1 MAASLILRTVKG
13 APLTNLEVDNNFSNL
28 NTWGNTINSNVGV
41 LTNLTTAAKGNIVIA
56 INELVTSNTTT
67 NNNIGSIP
75 SLATI
80 NKGNIVYAVNELKAN
95 IGVVSNL
102 VTYDTSNLV
111 AAINELNTKA
121 TSNVTITRGNISGVV
136 ITNSTYNANTISIAY
151 GGTGQTNQTAA
162 INALLPS
169 QTSNTNYFLRTNG
182 SNVLWSSAD
191 ITITN
196 DTSTNATYYLSLT
209 TASTGSINS
218 ANVSTSKLFFN
229 PSTGLLTSTDYN
241 SASDRNLKTNITN
254 LSETIGILQ
263 QLQGVSFNWKDSG
276 VKSFGLIAQD
286 VEPIL
291 PEIVTEHEGTKGINY
306 INIIAFLIEAVKDL
320 QSQINQLKQQ

>member
-13 APLTNLEVDNNFSNL
+13 SPLTNLEVDNNFSNL

-41 LTNLTTAAKGNIVIA
+41 LSNLTTAANSNIVIA
-56 INELVTSNTTT
+56 INELVTSN
-67 NNNIGSIP
+67 S
-75 SLATI
+75 
-80 NKGNIVYAVNELKAN
+80 
-95 IGVVSNL
+95 VSNVL
-102 VTYDTSNLV
+102 ITGLRSNVGIISNLTTFNNANLV
-111 AAINELNTKA
+111 VAINELNTKA

-136 ITNSTYNANTISIAY
+136 LTNSTYNGNTIAIAY
-151 GGTGQTNQTAA
+151 GGTGQTTATAA

-169 QTSNTNYFLRTNG
+169 QTANTNYFLRTNG

-196 DTSTNATYYLSLT
+196 DTTTNATYYLSLT

-254 LSETIGILQ
+254 LTGTIGILQ

-276 VKSFGLIAQD
+276 IKSFGLIAQD
-286 VEPIL
+286 VEQII

-320 QSQINQLKQQ
+320 QAQINQLKQQ

>member
-1 MAASLILRTVKG
+1 MAAALTLRTVKG

-41 LTNLTTAAKGNIVIA
+41 LSNLTTAANSNIVIS
-56 INELVTSNTTT
+56 INELVTSNVTT
-67 NNNIGSIP
+67 NTNLGNVTSLTTIGKS
-75 SLATI
+75 
-80 NKGNIVYAVNELKAN
+80 NVVYAVNELKSN
-95 IGVVSNL
+95 IGVITNLTTFNNANL
-102 VTYDTSNLV
+102 VV
-111 AAINELNTKA
+111 AINELNTKA
-121 TSNVTITRGNISGVV
+121 SSNVTITRGNISGVV
-136 ITNSTYNANTISIAY
+136 LTNSTYNGNTIAIAY
-151 GGTGQTNQTAA
+151 GGTGQTNSYAA

-169 QTSNTNYFLRTNG
+169 QTANTNFFLRTNG

-191 ITITN
+191 ITITD
-196 DTSTNATYYLSLT
+196 DTTTNATYYLSLT

-276 VKSFGLIAQD
+276 IKSFGLIAQD
-286 VEPIL
+286 VEQII

-320 QSQINQLKQQ
+320 QAQINQLKQQ

>member
-95 IGVVSNL
+95 IGVISNL

-286 VEPIL
+286 VEPII

-320 QSQINQLKQQ
+320 QSQIDQLKQQ

>member
-1 MAASLILRTVKG
+1 MAAALTLRTVKG

-41 LTNLTTAAKGNIVIA
+41 LTNLTTAANGNIVVS
-56 INELVTSNTTT
+56 INELVTSNSVSNVLITALRS
-67 NNNIGSIP
+67 NVGII
-75 SLATI
+75 
-80 NKGNIVYAVNELKAN
+80 
-95 IGVVSNL
+95 SNL
-102 VTYDTSNLV
+102 VTYATSNLV

-121 TSNVTITRGNISGVV
+121 TSNVTITRGNIAGVV
-136 ITNSTYNANTISIAY
+136 ITNSTYNGNTIGIAY
-151 GGTGQTNQTAA
+151 GGTGQTNSYAA

-169 QTSNTNYFLRTNG
+169 QTSNTNFFLRTNG

-191 ITITN
+191 ITITD
-196 DTSTNATYYLSLT
+196 DTTTNATYYLSLT

-241 SASDRNLKTNITN
+241 SASDRNLKTNINN

-286 VEPIL
+286 VEQII

-320 QSQINQLKQQ
+320 QSQIDQLKQQ

>member
-41 LTNLTTAAKGNIVIA
+41 LSNLTTTATSNIVIA
-56 INELVTSNTTT
+56 INELVSSN
-67 NNNIGSIP
+67 SI
-75 SLATI
+75 SNVLITGLRSNVGI
-80 NKGNIVYAVNELKAN
+80 I
-95 IGVVSNL
+95 SNL
-102 VTYDTSNLV
+102 TTYNNANLV
-111 AAINELNTKA
+111 VAINELNTKA

-136 ITNSTYNANTISIAY
+136 LTNSTYNANTIDIAY
-151 GGTGQTNQTAA
+151 GGTGQTTRVTA
-162 INALLPS
+162 INALLPA
-169 QTSNTNYFLRTNG
+169 QTGNTNYFLRTDG
-182 SNVLWSSAD
+182 ANVKWSSAD

-209 TASTGSINS
+209 TASSGSINS

-254 LSETIGILQ
+254 LTETIGVLQ

-286 VEPIL
+286 VEQII
-291 PEIVTEHEGTKGINY
+291 PEIVNEHDGIKGINY

-320 QSQINQLKQQ
+320 QSQIDQLKQQ